1 MRKKEENPI
10 KKFIYKH
17 KKIFKYLLLFFR
29 IALIILIGMK
39 FGIIGQDG
47 NGAISHSDN
56 LFYSW
61 EFDNSESIKSIATE
75 PLLVILFIST
85 YYAMYNYFTGINS
98 FTLIRSKNIK
108 QRVRNKIRY
117 VLPAITD
124 DLSILAIGIIFS
136 ILVYGCTI
144 LKFNVFLV
152 TLFKVIIVYLIY
164 IIIPIILA
172 NSLNQYISLQF
183 TMFILTIILFNIR
196 GTSIFLII
204 VGIIIIFMIN
214 YYKYKQL
221 RDEY

>member
-1 MRKKEENPI
+1 MVSSCFEGLMN
-10 KKFIYKH
+10 YV
-17 KKIFKYLLLFFR
+17 
-29 IALIILIGMK
+29 IITITFL
-39 FGIIGQDG
+39 
-47 NGAISHSDN
+47 
-56 LFYSW
+56 
-61 EFDNSESIKSIATE
+61 
-75 PLLVILFIST
+75 ST

-98 FTLIRSKNIK
+98 FTLTRSKNIK
-108 QRVRNKIRY
+108 QRVRNKVRY
-117 VLPAITD
+117 ILPAITD

-136 ILVYGCTI
+136 ILVYGSTI

-152 TLFKVIIVYLIY
+152 TLFKVIIVYFIY

-183 TMFILTIILFNIR
+183 TTFILTIILFNIK

-204 VGIIIIFMIN
+204 VGIIIFMIN

>member
-1 MRKKEENPI
+1 MNYI
-10 KKFIYKH
+10 VVTI
-17 KKIFKYLLLFFR
+17 
-29 IALIILIGMK
+29 
-39 FGIIGQDG
+39 
-47 NGAISHSDN
+47 
-56 LFYSW
+56 
-61 EFDNSESIKSIATE
+61 T
-75 PLLVILFIST
+75 FIST

-98 FTLIRSKNIK
+98 FTLTRSKNIK

-117 VLPAITD
+117 VLPTITD

-152 TLFKVIIVYLIY
+152 TLFKIIIVYFIC
-164 IIIPIILA
+164 IMIPILLS
-172 NSLNQYISLQF
+172 NSLNQYIALQF
-183 TMFILTIILFNIR
+183 TMFILTIIMLNIR
-196 GTSIFLII
+196 GTSIFLVI

>member
-1 MRKKEENPI
+1 MN
-10 KKFIYKH
+10 YV
-17 KKIFKYLLLFFR
+17 
-29 IALIILIGMK
+29 
-39 FGIIGQDG
+39 
-47 NGAISHSDN
+47 
-56 LFYSW
+56 
-61 EFDNSESIKSIATE
+61 
-75 PLLVILFIST
+75 VITITFIST

-117 VLPAITD
+117 VLPTITD
-124 DLSILAIGIIFS
+124 DLSILSIGIIFY

-152 TLFKVIIVYLIY
+152 TLFKVIIMYFIY

-196 GTSIFLII
+196 GTSIFLVII
-204 VGIIIIFMIN
+204 GIINISS
-214 YYKYKQL
+214 
-221 RDEY
+221 

>member
-1 MRKKEENPI
+1 MNYVI
-10 KKFIYKH
+10 V
-17 KKIFKYLLLFFR
+17 
-29 IALIILIGMK
+29 
-39 FGIIGQDG
+39 
-47 NGAISHSDN
+47 AITF
-56 LFYSW
+56 L
-61 EFDNSESIKSIATE
+61 
-75 PLLVILFIST
+75 ST

-98 FTLIRSKNIK
+98 FTLTRSKNIK

-152 TLFKVIIVYLIY
+152 TLFKVIIVYFIC
-164 IIIPIILA
+164 IMIPILLS
-172 NSLNQYISLQF
+172 NSLNQYIALQF
-183 TMFILTIILFNIR
+183 TMFILTIIMLNIK